1 MKLTRK
7 KKATFT
13 TGAIAI
19 ALLLS
24 GSLAWQN
31 LDQHKNNSFSTADF
45 EHHIVLV
52 ENFKE
57 VTNWKKGEAVTKS
70 VAVRNGED
78 NNDTNAIYQD
88 GFIRLQ
94 FKEYMEIGSRE
105 YVYTRHRYMIDTQ
118 GNFYRFDTKEAAEA
132 FLATLNLTDHD
143 YDLED
148 DQRIEKL
155 KGYFDKQEYYYIRTQ
170 AHDPNGQYGNYIV
183 TGITGDDMT
192 SIVDGVENHADSSR
206 TDKQH
211 DVKPAQNDQSTYTI
225 KKWDGVES
233 PFDEYVKWQLGSEVI
248 TLQEWVAGGKQPVAK
263 WIIDTTSDQGYVYWG
278 QALEHSNVAKIPST
292 MTPNFLESVT
302 LVKQPT
308 GTANYQI
315 NVSMD
320 AVSQDDLKLWTDG
333 NSDIIDMLE
342 DIKTPGSSNNKTLED
357 LLQELQDLL
366 DEAKLIDQDTLT
378 DESGDKLQNAIE
390 NGENTY
396 DNPNTTIEDVIKAIE
411 DLEDAIKNVEPKA
424 EAPGFDLGNKKVGD
438 SINFAGHIYT
448 IVYVDAQ
455 NKTAL
460 LLGDI
465 LSASVIQSMGFE
477 HSSGKVRFNKTGA
490 NYQGYEGSYLEEVN
504 EKYYNNYIKS
514 HTDNAY
520 VLPANYEVE
529 EDEGI
534 YTDWKTKDYAYS
546 YVSQTG
552 TKTAFALS
560 VSDIN
565 YYEIAP
571 ATIVDGLS
579 SWLRSPANSS
589 FVAANIYSDG
599 KPGSSK
605 PYDQPCYVRPG
616 LWISIGD

>member
-1 MKLTRK
+1 MILTRK

-31 LDQHKNNSFSTADF
+31 LNQHKNNSFSTANF

-52 ENFKE
+52 ENFTE

-118 GNFYRFDTKEAAEA
+118 GNFYRFDTKEAAES

-248 TLQEWVAGGKQPVAK
+248 TLQEWIAGGKQPVAK
-263 WIIDTTSDQGYVYWG
+263 WIIDTNSDQGYVYWG

-320 AVSQDDLKLWTDG
+320 AVSQDDLKLWIDG
-333 NSDIIDMLE
+333 NPDIIDMLGG
-342 DIKTPGSSNNKTLED
+342 DQTPGFS
-357 LLQELQDLL
+357 
-366 DEAKLIDQDTLT
+366 IDDKGV
-378 DESGDKLQNAIE
+378 GDKIIFADHE
-390 NGENTY
+390 Y
-396 DNPNTTIEDVIKAIE
+396 TIEYIDE
-411 DLEDAIKNVEPKA
+411 KNR
-424 EAPGFDLGNKKVGD
+424 
-438 SINFAGHIYT
+438 
-448 IVYVDAQ
+448 
-455 NKTAL
+455 TAL
-460 LLGDI
+460 ILGDFIPGNI
-465 LSASVIQSMGFE
+465 LNEMNII
-477 HSSGKVRFNKTGA
+477 
-490 NYQGYEGSYLEEVN
+490 NYGGEIRYILTNDEYDGYEESYLKQVIDKFYEVKVSTH
-504 EKYYNNYIKS
+504 E
-514 HTDNAY
+514 DNVF
-520 VLPANYEVE
+520 VLPAIFQVE
-529 EDEGI
+529 GFDPSNWNVKN
-534 YTDWKTKDYAYS
+534 DKFS
-546 YVSQTG
+546 YIHENG
-552 TKTAFALS
+552 LKTAFALA

-565 YYEIAP
+565 YYKMTDVYLA
-571 ATIVDGLS
+571 DGTG
-579 SWLRSPANSS
+579 SWLRSPGGDVDQAGT
-589 FVAANIYSDG
+589 IYTDG
-599 KPGSSK
+599 KLYAG
-605 PYDQPCYVRPG
+605 QVFNHINLVRPA
-616 LWISIGD
+616 LWISIDR